1 MAPAVPAHAD
11 DGGTRRGALA
21 RRLVELRETALGRPL
36 KGLALASAAGTSK
49 HSLWEWEHG
58 RHIPRE
64 QVLDAL
70 ARYFAQGD
78 AAVAE
83 ALRHELLGL
92 RAEALRELHEES
104 AQLPPGR
111 RRQAT
116 AKVRPA
122 RLATLEPRLI

>member
-11 DGGTRRGALA
+11 DSDSCREALA
-21 RRLVELRETALGRPL
+21 RRLVELRQTALGRHV
-36 KGLALASAAGTSK
+36 KGLALASAVGTSR

-64 QVLDAL
+64 QALDAL

-83 ALRHELLGL
+83 AFRSELLGL
-92 RAEALRELHEES
+92 RAKAMRELHDES

-111 RRQAT
+111 RRQT
-116 AKVRPA
+116 TTKVRPA
-122 RLATLEPRLI
+122 RLTTLDP